1 MTEAGWAKISNRPI
15 WREIDAL
22 RRETGGEVV
31 LRHNRSHVGSRDEEK
46 VDVRAKKAARRSG
59 RTRSAEDY
67 SPEDTTYFFVD
78 KAGGPITMGIKR
90 AVKRSAA
97 EGYAREIR
105 AQLGQGHR
113 ITYLREEGVSES
125 RIKGGRLW
133 GRILTSTLPT
143 GRQNAWRYPNL
154 YGTSRCLLCGEEEET
169 NRHWRFRCQGGR
181 GMEGPRRRAAA
192 AVEAAIVR
200 ELGPR
205 GMAGVWSVT
214 RAETGGRVKPWG
226 GRKPVLEHVRERKW
240 VSKGPGRAFLI
251 ADPDNERGEK
261 VRVRDDVYWKL
272 RAWWK
277 GEWSVSGVEYV
288 RELRG
293 ALLKLVPGVRDGRHT
308 RQTKMVWAS
317 HPSYGDI
324 IRDVGGINGTAC
336 SDLRNLDPGF
346 DWGCTLEAPGGF
358 VGGLRADGSEICDTR
373 VLRDGLRPEV
383 FENNR
388 VEANPE
394 FDIADARRENRLGMV
409 GRVVELAETSDC
421 SLLLFPLFRGAGYE
435 GLIERAGGVIV
446 FRAPPDTWS
455 FIPDSYWGGA
465 HATAGTDT

>member
-1 MTEAGWAKISNRPI
+1 
-15 WREIDAL
+15 
-22 RRETGGEVV
+22 
-31 LRHNRSHVGSRDEEK
+31 
-46 VDVRAKKAARRSG
+46 
-59 RTRSAEDY
+59 
-67 SPEDTTYFFVD
+67 
-78 KAGGPITMGIKR
+78 
-90 AVKRSAA
+90 
-97 EGYAREIR
+97 
-105 AQLGQGHR
+105 
-113 ITYLREEGVSES
+113 
-125 RIKGGRLW
+125 
-133 GRILTSTLPT
+133 
-143 GRQNAWRYPNL
+143 
-154 YGTSRCLLCGEEEET
+154 
-169 NRHWRFRCQGGR
+169 
-181 GMEGPRRRAAA
+181 
-192 AVEAAIVR
+192 
-200 ELGPR
+200 
-205 GMAGVWSVT
+205 MAGVWSVT
-214 RAETGGRVKPWG
+214 RAENGGKVKPWG

-240 VSKGPGRAFLI
+240 VSKGPGRAFLV
-251 ADPDNERGEK
+251 ADPDNGRGGK

-277 GEWSVSGVEYV
+277 GEWSVSGVEYI

-293 ALLKLVPGVRDGRHT
+293 ALLNLVSGARDGRHT

-324 IRDVGGINGTAC
+324 IRDIGGINGTAC

-346 DWGCTLEAPGGF
+346 DWACMLEAPGGF
-358 VGGLRADGSEICDTR
+358 VGGLRADESEICDTR

-394 FDIADARRENRLGMV
+394 FDIGDARRENRLGMV

-455 FIPDSYWGGA
+455 FIPDSYWGGGVCDGGGRYLKEHVMA
-465 HATAGTDT
+465 VVAVGKSVKSGAETGRLLRVEASLRAWWASRAPPGEAEKYLRGCEDGGDKVPDWMAWWDPGRPREEGWAGWGRDARGGDGAFAQTTMWDGEIRGFGKPPPAFRVVLQQLGVAPAAAARLVVEVEGILTDATGEIWGQRCCRQRKVEREKGITEDKKRDNQAARRWRAERREEAEGASSDDEEGGQGESDGVEQYVF